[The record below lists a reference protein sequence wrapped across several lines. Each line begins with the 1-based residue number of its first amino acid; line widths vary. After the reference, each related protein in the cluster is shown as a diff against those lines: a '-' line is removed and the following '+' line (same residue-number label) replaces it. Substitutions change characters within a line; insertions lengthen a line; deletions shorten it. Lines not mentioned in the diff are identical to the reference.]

1 MDKNVMV
8 GKKTYLKPQMEEIAM
23 QTESMIAESTGGVT
37 GSAPGMPW
45 GDEDDDENSVK
56 EKSSYEWE

>member
-37 GSAPGMPW
+37 GSRSGMPW
-45 GDEDDDENSVK
+45 RNGDDEDNSVK